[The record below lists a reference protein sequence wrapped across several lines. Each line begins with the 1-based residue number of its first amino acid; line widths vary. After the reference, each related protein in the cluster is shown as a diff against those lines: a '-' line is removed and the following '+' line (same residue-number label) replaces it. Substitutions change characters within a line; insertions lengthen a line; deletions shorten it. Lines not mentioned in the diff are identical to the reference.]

1 MPLTDVLLLLLVIAN
16 SSDEIIGRRSDLL
29 VQALPAIVK
38 ADWKGGYVSG
48 LAGKENI
55 GTSRPLGVKAI
66 HGETELSS
74 WDIPSV

>member
-38 ADWKGGYVSG
+38 ADWKGG
-48 LAGKENI
+48 LCLW
-55 GTSRPLGVKAI
+55 LGWQ
-66 HGETELSS
+66 GEH
-74 WDIPSV
+74 WN